1 MVATNALLAA
11 ALTGAAVAS
20 AIPASNKLENIQKG
34 RATVKQVKRENYQ
47 FNGPLSV
54 YKTYL
59 KYKTPI
65 PEWLASA
72 VANSTG
78 LNYERLLRRDEG
90 SATTTPIDSYDDAYI
105 TPVSIGT
112 PAQVLNLDFDTG
124 SSDLWVF
131 SSLTASADID
141 GQSVYTPSD
150 SSTSK
155 KLSGYTW
162 DISYGDGS
170 SSSGVVYT
178 DKVAIG
184 GVTVT
189 SQAVE
194 CAKTVSSSFTE
205 ESAMDGLVGLGFNS
219 LNTVSPESQNTF
231 WYNALDNLDE
241 PVFCANLK
249 HDEAGTYDF
258 GFIDSSAYTGDLT
271 YVDVDTDPGYWTFT
285 SSGYQVGDND
295 FVDDSITGIADTGT
309 TLLYL
314 PSSVNKAYY
323 AKVSGATHSASEG
336 GWIFDCDA
344 DLPDFTFGV
353 GDSTITIPA
362 EYMTYE
368 TISGNTCFGGL
379 QPSTDIGIN
388 IFGDVA
394 LKAAYVVFNGDTP
407 SLGWAQKASS

>member
-1 MVATNALLAA
+1 MVATNALLVA
-11 ALTGAAVAS
+11 ALAGAAVAS
-20 AIPASNKLENIQKG
+20 AIPATNKLENLKKG
-34 RATVKQVKRENYQ
+34 RATVQQVKRENYK

-78 LNYERLLRRDEG
+78 LSYEKLLRRGEEG
-90 SATTTPIDSYDDAYI
+90 SATTTPIDTYDDAYV

-131 SSLTASADID
+131 SSLTASADVD
-141 GQSVYTPSD
+141 GQSTYNPSD
-150 SSTSK
+150 SSTAS
-155 KLSGYTW
+155 KLSGYSW
-162 DISYGDGS
+162 EIEYGDGS
-170 SSSGVVYT
+170 SSSGIVYT
-178 DKVAIG
+178 DVVEIA

-194 CAKTVSSSFTE
+194 AAETVSSSFTE
-205 ESAMDGLVGLGFNS
+205 ESAVDGLVGLGFNS
-219 LNTVSPESQNTF
+219 LNSVSPVAQSTF
-231 WYNALDNLDE
+231 WYNALDSLDS
-241 PVFCANLK
+241 PVFSANLK
-249 HDEAGTYDF
+249 HNEAGTFDF
-258 GFIDSSAYTGDLT
+258 GFINESAYTGDLT

-285 SSGYQVGDND
+285 SSGYQVGSGD
-295 FVDDSITGIADTGT
+295 FVSSSIDGIADTGT

-314 PSSVNKAYY
+314 PDSINSAYY
-323 AKVSGATHSASEG
+323 ADVSGSSYSETEG
-336 GWIFDCDA
+336 GWIFSCSA

-353 GDSTITIPA
+353 GSATITIPSDYLNYGTV
-362 EYMTYE
+362 E
-368 TISGNTCFGGL
+368 GDTCFGGL
-379 QPSTDIGIN
+379 QPSDDLGLN

-394 LKAAYVVFNGDTP
+394 LKAAYVVFNGETP
-407 SLGWAQKASS
+407 SLGWAQKA

>member
-1 MVATNALLAA
+1 MVAANSLLVA
-11 ALTGAAVAS
+11 ALAGAAVAS
-20 AIPASNKLENIQKG
+20 AIPATNKLDNLKKG
-34 RATVKQVKRENYQ
+34 RASIKQVKRDNHQ
-47 FNGPLSV
+47 KNGPLSV

-78 LNYERLLRRDEG
+78 LSYEKLLRREEG
-90 SATTTPIDSYDDAYI
+90 SATATAIDTYDDAYV

-131 SSLTASADID
+131 SSLTSKSDID
-141 GQSVYTPSD
+141 GQDVYTPGD

-178 DKVAIG
+178 DVVEIG

-189 SQAVE
+189 GQAVE
-194 CAKTVSSSFTE
+194 AAETVSSSFTE
-205 ESAMDGLVGLGFNS
+205 ETDLDGLLGLGFDS
-219 LNTVSPESQNTF
+219 LNTVSPKSQSTF
-231 WYNALDNLDE
+231 WSNALDSLDE

-249 HDEAGTYDF
+249 HNEAGSYDF
-258 GFIDSSAYTGDLT
+258 GFIDDTAYTGDLT
-271 YVDVDTDPGYWTFT
+271 YVDVKTTPGYWKFT
-285 SSGYQVGDND
+285 SSGYQIGDNS

-314 PSSVNKAYY
+314 PAAVNSAYY
-323 AKVSGATHSASEG
+323 AQVDGASHSLLLG
-336 GWIFDCDA
+336 GWIFNCDA
-344 DLPDFTFGV
+344 TLPDFTFGV
-353 GDSTITIPA
+353 GDATITIPA
-362 EYMTYE
+362 EYMNYGTAL
-368 TISGNTCFGGL
+368 GNTCFGGL

-388 IFGDVA
+388 IYGDVA
-394 LKAAYVVFNGDTP
+394 LKAAYVVFNGETP
-407 SLGWAQKASS
+407 SLGWAQKA